1 MRYRVKQGSEGA
13 WEVKNEKHKSIKND
27 MVSGSRSLGSSESP
41 GGLVKII
48 VLGST
53 PSVSALVGLG

>member
-13 WEVKNEKHKSIKND
+13 WKVKNVPQKSRKND
-27 MVSGSRSLGSSESP
+27 MVSGSHSLGSSESP
-41 GGLVKII
+41 GGLIKII

-53 PSVSALVGLG
+53 TSVSASVGLG